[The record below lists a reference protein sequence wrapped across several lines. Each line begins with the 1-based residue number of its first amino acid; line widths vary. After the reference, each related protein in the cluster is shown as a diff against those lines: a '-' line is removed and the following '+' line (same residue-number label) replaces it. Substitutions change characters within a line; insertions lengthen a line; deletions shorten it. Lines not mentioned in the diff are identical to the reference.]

1 MRAVG
6 RRHDLLDALE
16 LGPKDDTRR
25 ELLSAIHDL
34 NDNEQNDLIALIL
47 VGRGDF
53 GLDQW
58 DEAKQEAAN
67 IDRKHAGKYV
77 AEIPLASDYLEE
89 GLSQFNETLEDY
101 LDRPI
106 EDLVSDLYGRAIA
119 RERIVEIGAH
129 ASEQSRATVALWARA
144 ARYLDGIAD
153 VAVAVLTAPLRGMF
167 DRLGIEV
174 VELCDA
180 DPARLPDAGV
190 SWGQYYELRPK
201 VCAGLIAP
209 ARPTLASFDDGV
221 AGVCA

>member
-1 MRAVG
+1 M
-6 RRHDLLDALE
+6 HHE
-16 LGPKDDTRR
+16 N
-25 ELLSAIHDL
+25 I
-34 NDNEQNDLIALIL
+34 EQLIARRYASAHGA
-47 VGRGDF
+47 V
-53 GLDQW
+53 
-58 DEAKQEAAN
+58 
-67 IDRKHAGKYV
+67 
-77 AEIPLASDYLEE
+77 PASDYPHFCMISTGDLPSAVL
-89 GLSQFNETLEDY
+89 GFRAASQGRLFLEDY

-209 ARPTLASFDDGV
+209 ARPKLASFDDGV